1 MRVFCAAGSRRA
13 VCHDG
18 YPCAV
23 SHDWIIP
30 DWPAPARVRALCS
43 TRSGGVSVAP
53 WDSCNLGDHVGD
65 EPGAVRANRAR
76 FAHALQAAEGDVRP
90 VFLRQ
95 VHGTQVLAI
104 DHDTPDDAEAD
115 GCTSRTAGLACTVLV
130 ADCLPV
136 LLTDKAGTRVAAAHA
151 GWRGLA
157 AGVLEATLQCFSPF
171 GLESQAQKAIKTE
184 VIAWLGP
191 CIGKAAFEVGS
202 EVFAAFTRADPGA
215 ATCFAASG
223 NEGKYLADL
232 TALARRR
239 LAAAG
244 VSRIYGNDGSERWC
258 TVSNPARFFSHRRD
272 ASSLGAS
279 GRMAASIWL
288 VG

>member
-1 MRVFCAAGSRRA
+1 MRASCGAGSRRA

-18 YPCAV
+18 YPSAV
-23 SHDWIIP
+23 LHDWIIP
-30 DWPAPARVRALCS
+30 DWPAPACVQALCS
-43 TRSGGVSVAP
+43 TRSGGVSAAP
-53 WDSCNLGDHVGD
+53 WNSCNLGDHVGD
-65 EPGAVRANRAR
+65 EPGAVRTNRTR
-76 FAHALQAAEGDVRP
+76 FADALQGTRGDVRP

-95 VHGTQVLAI
+95 VHGTQVVPI
-104 DHDTPDDAEAD
+104 DHGMPDGAEAD
-115 GCTSRTAGLACTVLV
+115 GCTSRMAGLACTVLV

-136 LLTDKAGTRVAAAHA
+136 LFTDKAGTRVAAAHA

-157 AGVLEATLQCFSPF
+157 AGVLEVTLQCFSS
-171 GLESQAQKAIKTE
+171 LAQGSEAQSAIKSE

-191 CIGKAAFEVGS
+191 CIGKVAFEVGGD
-202 EVFAAFTRADPGA
+202 VFAAFTQADPGA

-223 NEGKYLADL
+223 CEGKYHADL
-232 TALARRR
+232 AALARRR

-244 VSRIYGNDGSERWC
+244 VSQIYGNDGSERWC
-258 TVSNPARFFSHRRD
+258 TVSNPGRFFSHRRD
-272 ASSLGAS
+272 AARLGAS